1 MFIREQC
8 VSRYVT
14 KPANFSAEEQ
24 DQLFRLLRQLDGD
37 SSATQRDLAA
47 AVGVS
52 LGRLN
57 TLLRSATDASL
68 VERITKDSADKRQR
82 VAYALT
88 LKGASEK
95 NRLTDIFLARKF
107 AEYDALHAELT
118 GTASGFSPLKGR
130 TKLMQNNLAPIPEL
144 YVSYDSAQKLKVE
157 AADLTSHD
165 LTPRQICDL
174 ELLMNGG
181 FNPLKGFLS
190 EADYDSVVDN
200 MRLTTGELWPMPIT
214 LDVSKDFA
222 DSIELGQDIAL
233 RDQEGVILG
242 TMTVTDKWV
251 PNKAKEAEKVFG
263 ADDLAHPA
271 VNYLHHTAGEVYL
284 GGPVTGIQQPV
295 HYDFRARRDT
305 PNELR
310 AYFRKMGWR
319 KIVAFQTRNPL
330 HRAHQELTFRAAREA
345 EANLLIHP
353 VVGLTKPGDI
363 DHFTRV
369 RCYEAVLDQ
378 YPASTTTMSLLNL
391 AMRMAGPREAVWHG
405 LIRKNH
411 GCTHFIVGRD
421 HAGPGKNSA
430 GEDFY
435 GPYDAQDL
443 FREHQEEIGIT
454 MVDFKHMVYVQE
466 RAQYEPADEIADKD
480 DVTILNISGTE
491 LRRRL
496 AEGLEIP
503 EWFSFP
509 TVVQE
514 LRKSK
519 PPRAKQGF
527 TVFFTGFS
535 GSGKST
541 IANALMV
548 KLMEMGGRP
557 VTLLDGDIVRKNLS
571 SELGF
576 SKEHRDL
583 NIRRIGY
590 VASEITKNG
599 GIAICAPIAPYAS
612 TRRAVREDIEAFG
625 AFVEVHVATTIEEC
639 ERRDRKGLYKLARE
653 GKIKE
658 FTGIS
663 DPYDVP
669 ENPELSVETENV
681 EVDNCAHQVLLK
693 LESMGL
699 IKA

>member
-1 MFIREQC
+1 M
-8 VSRYVT
+8 
-14 KPANFSAEEQ
+14 
-24 DQLFRLLRQLDGD
+24 QLR
-37 SSATQRDLAA
+37 
-47 AVGVS
+47 
-52 LGRLN
+52 
-57 TLLRSATDASL
+57 
-68 VERITKDSADKRQR
+68 
-82 VAYALT
+82 
-88 LKGASEK
+88 
-95 NRLTDIFLARKF
+95 
-107 AEYDALHAELT
+107 
-118 GTASGFSPLKGR
+118 
-130 TKLMQNNLAPIPEL
+130 NLAPIPEL
-144 YVSYDSAQKLKVE
+144 FVSYDSAQKLKAE
-157 AADLTSHD
+157 AAQLTSHD

-190 EADYDSVVDN
+190 EEDYNGVVDN
-200 MRLTTGELWPMPIT
+200 MRLSNGALWPMPIT
-214 LDVSKDFA
+214 LDVTEKFA
-222 DSIELGQDIAL
+222 ETVEIGQDIAL

-242 TMTVTDKWV
+242 TMTVTDRWV
-251 PNKAKEAEKVFG
+251 PDKAHEAAKVFG
-263 ADDLAHPA
+263 ADDSAHPA
-271 VNYLHHTAGEVYL
+271 VNYLHNQAGAVYL

-310 AYFRKMGWR
+310 AFFRKVGWNR
-319 KIVAFQTRNPL
+319 VVAFQTRNPL
-330 HRAHQELTFRAAREA
+330 HRAHQELTFRAAKEA
-345 EANLLIHP
+345 QANLLIHP
-353 VVGLTKPGDI
+353 VVGMTKPGDV

-369 RCYEAVLDQ
+369 RCYEAVLDK
-378 YPASTTTMSLLNL
+378 YPGSTTTMSLLNL

-405 LIRKNH
+405 LIRANH

-430 GEDFY
+430 GKDFY

-443 FREHQEEIGIT
+443 FKKHQSEIGVE

-466 RAQYEPADEIADKD
+466 KAQYYPVNEVPEGDTVLD
-480 DVTILNISGTE
+480 ISGTE

-509 TVVQE
+509 EVVTE
-514 LRKSK
+514 LRRTR

-599 GIAICAPIAPYAS
+599 GIAICAPIAPYAT
-612 TRRAVREDIEAFG
+612 TRRAVREDVEQFG
-625 AFVEVHVATTIEEC
+625 AFIEVHVATSIEEC

-669 ENPELSVETENV
+669 TNPELSLETESV
-681 EVDNCAHQVLLK
+681 EVDNCAHQVILK

-699 IKA
+699 IAG

>member
-1 MFIREQC
+1 MDDF
-8 VSRYVT
+8 
-14 KPANFSAEEQ
+14 PM
-24 DQLFRLLRQLDGD
+24 
-37 SSATQRDLAA
+37 
-47 AVGVS
+47 S
-52 LGRLN
+52 LPN
-57 TLLRSATDASL
+57 
-68 VERITKDSADKRQR
+68 Q
-82 VAYALT
+82 
-88 LKGASEK
+88 
-95 NRLTDIFLARKF
+95 
-107 AEYDALHAELT
+107 
-118 GTASGFSPLKGR
+118 
-130 TKLMQNNLAPIPEL
+130 APIPEL
-144 YVSYDSAQKLKVE
+144 YVSYESAQKLKAE
-157 AADLTSHD
+157 AGNLVSHD
-165 LTPRQICDL
+165 LSPRQICDL

-181 FNPLKGFLS
+181 FHPLKGFMG
-190 EADYDSVVDN
+190 EEDYDSVVET
-200 MRLTTGELWPMPIT
+200 MRLADGALWPMPIT
-214 LDVSKDFA
+214 LDVSETFA
-222 DSIELGQDIAL
+222 EKVELGQDIAL
-233 RDQEGVILG
+233 RDQEGVILA
-242 TMTVTDKWV
+242 TMTVTDKWS
-251 PNKAKEAEKVFG
+251 PDKAREAERVFG
-263 ADDLAHPA
+263 ADDEAHPA
-271 VNYLHHTAGEVYL
+271 VYYLHNTAGNVYL
-284 GGPVTGIQQPV
+284 GGPVTGIQPPV

-310 AYFRKMGWR
+310 ARFRKLGWR
-319 KIVAFQTRNPL
+319 KVVAFQTRNPL
-330 HRAHQELTFRAAREA
+330 HRAHQELTFRAARESQ
-345 EANLLIHP
+345 ANLLIHP
-353 VVGLTKPGDI
+353 VVGMTKPGDV

-369 RCYEAVLDQ
+369 RCYEAVLDK
-378 YPASTTTMSLLNL
+378 YPGSTTTMSLLPL

-405 LIRKNH
+405 LIRRNH

-421 HAGPGKNSA
+421 HAGPGKNSQ

-443 FREHQEEIGIT
+443 FTKYQDEIGIE
-454 MVDFKHMVYVQE
+454 MVPFKHMVYVQE
-466 RAQYEPADEIADKD
+466 RAQYEPADEIVDQD
-480 DVTILNISGTE
+480 QVTILNISGTE

-496 AEGLEIP
+496 QEGLEIP
-503 EWFSFP
+503 DWFSFP
-509 TVVQE
+509 EVVAE
-514 LRKSK
+514 LRRTK
-519 PPRAKQGF
+519 PPRSKQGF

-599 GIAICAPIAPYAS
+599 GIAICAPIAPYAA
-612 TRRAVREDIEAFG
+612 TRRAVREDVEQYG
-625 AFVEVHVATTIEEC
+625 AFVEVHVATSLEEC

-669 ENPELSVETENV
+669 ANPELSVDTEGQ
-681 EVDNCAHQVLLK
+681 EVDNCAHQVVLK

-699 IKA
+699 IAG

>member
-1 MFIREQC
+1 MAQPE
-8 VSRYVT
+8 
-14 KPANFSAEEQ
+14 
-24 DQLFRLLRQLDGD
+24 
-37 SSATQRDLAA
+37 
-47 AVGVS
+47 
-52 LGRLN
+52 
-57 TLLRSATDASL
+57 
-68 VERITKDSADKRQR
+68 
-82 VAYALT
+82 
-88 LKGASEK
+88 
-95 NRLTDIFLARKF
+95 
-107 AEYDALHAELT
+107 
-118 GTASGFSPLKGR
+118 
-130 TKLMQNNLAPIPEL
+130 LAPVPEL
-144 YVSYDSAQKLKVE
+144 YVSYEAAQKLKAE
-157 AADLTSHD
+157 AGDLPSWDLTA
-165 LTPRQICDL
+165 RQVCDL

-181 FNPLKGFLS
+181 FAPLKGFLA
-190 EADYDSVVDN
+190 EDDYINVVEN
-200 MRLTTGELWPMPIT
+200 MRLADGTLWPMPIT
-214 LDVSKDFA
+214 LDVSSEFSDA
-222 DSIELGQDIAL
+222 IAVGQDIAL
-233 RDQEGVILG
+233 RDPEGVILAILS
-242 TMTVTDKWV
+242 VSDIFH
-251 PNKAKEAEKVFG
+251 PNKKREAELVYG
-263 ADDLAHPA
+263 DDDLAHPA
-271 VNYLHHTAGEVYL
+271 VNYLHHVAGPVYL
-284 GGPVTGIQQPV
+284 GGAITGLQPPI

-310 AYFRKMGWR
+310 AYFHKLGWR
-319 KIVAFQTRNPL
+319 KVVAFQTRNPL
-330 HRAHQELTFRAAREA
+330 HRAHQELTFRAAKEVQ
-345 EANLLIHP
+345 ANLLIHP

-378 YPASTTTMSLLNL
+378 YQSATTTMSLLNL

-430 GEDFY
+430 GENFY

-443 FREHQEEIGIT
+443 FRAHQAEMEIE
-454 MVDFKHMVYVQE
+454 MVDFKHMVYVQD

-480 DVTILNISGTE
+480 AVTILNISGTE

-496 AEGLEIP
+496 REGLEIP

-509 TVVQE
+509 QVVAQ
-514 LRKSK
+514 LRLTS
-519 PPRAKQGF
+519 PPRAQQGF
-527 TVFFTGFS
+527 TVFFTGLS

-541 IANALMV
+541 IANALMI

-557 VTLLDGDIVRKNLS
+557 VTLLDGDVVRKNLS

-599 GIAICAPIAPYAS
+599 GIAICAPIAPYTA

-625 AFVEVHVATTIEEC
+625 AFVEVHVATRLEEC
-639 ERRDRKGLYKLARE
+639 ERRDRKGLYKLARA

-663 DPYDVP
+663 DPYEAPTDA
-669 ENPELSVETENV
+669 ELVVDTEGM
-681 EVDNCAHQVLLK
+681 EVDYCAQQVLLQ
-693 LESMGL
+693 LARMGL
-699 IKA
+699 IAG

>member
-1 MFIREQC
+1 M
-8 VSRYVT
+8 T
-14 KPANFSAEEQ
+14 M
-24 DQLFRLLRQLDGD
+24 
-37 SSATQRDLAA
+37 LA
-47 AVGVS
+47 
-52 LGRLN
+52 
-57 TLLRSATDASL
+57 
-68 VERITKDSADKRQR
+68 
-82 VAYALT
+82 
-88 LKGASEK
+88 
-95 NRLTDIFLARKF
+95 
-107 AEYDALHAELT
+107 
-118 GTASGFSPLKGR
+118 
-130 TKLMQNNLAPIPEL
+130 NLAPIPEL
-144 YVSYDSAQKLKVE
+144 YVSYDSAQKMKAE
-157 AADLTSHD
+157 AAELVSHD
-165 LTPRQICDL
+165 LSPRQICDL

-190 EADYDSVVDN
+190 EKDYDSVVEN
-200 MRLTTGELWPMPIT
+200 MRLADGTLWPMPIT
-214 LDVSKDFA
+214 LDVSEKFA
-222 DSIELGQDIAL
+222 ESIELGQDIAL
-233 RDQEGVILG
+233 RDQEGVILA
-242 TMTVTDKWV
+242 TMTVTDRWT
-251 PNKAKEAEKVFG
+251 PDKAREAEKVFG
-263 ADDLAHPA
+263 ADDEAHPA
-271 VNYLHHTAGEVYL
+271 VNYLHNTAGKVYL
-284 GGPVTGIQQPV
+284 GGPVTGIQPPV
-295 HYDFRARRDT
+295 HYDFRVRRDT

-310 AYFRKMGWR
+310 AFFRKVGWR
-319 KIVAFQTRNPL
+319 RVVAFQTRNPL
-330 HRAHQELTFRAAREA
+330 HRAHQELTFRAAKEA
-345 EANLLIHP
+345 QANLLIHP
-353 VVGLTKPGDI
+353 VVGMTKPGDV

-369 RCYEAVLDQ
+369 RCYEAVLDK
-378 YPASTTTMSLLNL
+378 YPAATTSMSLLNL

-405 LIRKNH
+405 IIRRNH

-421 HAGPGKNSA
+421 HAGPGKNSQ

-443 FREHQEEIGIT
+443 FRQHQDEIGIE

-466 RAQYEPADEIADKD
+466 RAQYEAMDEIEDRD
-480 DVTILNISGTE
+480 NVTILNISGTE

-496 AEGLEIP
+496 REGLEIP

-509 TVVQE
+509 EVVSE
-514 LRKSK
+514 LRHRY
-519 PPRAKQGF
+519 PPRSQQGF

-548 KLMEMGGRP
+548 KLMEMGDRP

-625 AFVEVHVATTIEEC
+625 AFCEVHVATSIEEC

-669 ENPELSVETENV
+669 ENPELRVETENV
-681 EVDNCAHQVLLK
+681 DVDNCAHQVILK

-699 IKA
+699 IGTK

>member
-1 MFIREQC
+1 M
-8 VSRYVT
+8 
-14 KPANFSAEEQ
+14 AQ
-24 DQLFRLLRQLDGD
+24 D
-37 SSATQRDLAA
+37 
-47 AVGVS
+47 
-52 LGRLN
+52 
-57 TLLRSATDASL
+57 
-68 VERITKDSADKRQR
+68 
-82 VAYALT
+82 
-88 LKGASEK
+88 
-95 NRLTDIFLARKF
+95 
-107 AEYDALHAELT
+107 
-118 GTASGFSPLKGR
+118 
-130 TKLMQNNLAPIPEL
+130 LAPIPEL
-144 YVSYDSAQKLKVE
+144 YVSYESAQKLKTE
-157 AADLTSHD
+157 AADLPSID

-190 EADYDSVVDN
+190 EADYNGVVDN
-200 MRLTTGELWPMPIT
+200 MRLADGTLWPMPIN
-214 LDVSKDFA
+214 LDVSEVLA
-222 DSIELGQDIAL
+222 GTIEIGQDIAL

-251 PNKAKEAEKVFG
+251 PNKSHEATMVFG
-263 ADDLAHPA
+263 ADDHAHPA
-271 VNYLHHTAGEVYL
+271 VNYLHNTAGAVYL

-295 HYDFRARRDT
+295 HYDFRGRRDT

-310 AYFRKMGWR
+310 AYFRKLGWR
-319 KIVAFQTRNPL
+319 KVVAFQTRNPL

-345 EANLLIHP
+345 QANLLIHP
-353 VVGLTKPGDI
+353 VVGLTKPGDV

-378 YPASTTTMSLLNL
+378 YPTATTTMSLLNL

-405 LIRKNH
+405 LIRANH

-421 HAGPGKNSA
+421 HAGPGKNSKS
-430 GEDFY
+430 EDFY
-435 GPYDAQDL
+435 GPYDAQVL
-443 FREHQEEIGIT
+443 FKEHETEIGLE

-466 RAQYEPADEIADKD
+466 KAQYYPANEVPKGETVLD
-480 DVTILNISGTE
+480 ISGTE

-509 TVVQE
+509 QVVTE
-514 LRKSK
+514 LRRTR
-519 PPRAKQGF
+519 PARAKQGF
-527 TVFFTGFS
+527 TVFFTGLS

-599 GIAICAPIAPYAS
+599 GIAICAPIAPYAT
-612 TRRAVREDIEAFG
+612 TRRAVREDIEQFG
-625 AFVEVHVATTIEEC
+625 AFLEIHVATSLEEC

-669 ENPELSVETENV
+669 QDPELSVETENV
-681 EVDNCAHQVLLK
+681 DVDNCAHQVLLK

-699 IKA
+699 ISG